1 MDPAS
6 SPPLLAIAPGSLA
19 AWVMACRPATLTAA
33 TAPVLVGT
41 AVAFHTGHWRAD
53 AAAAALLGALLLQV
67 GSNLANDA
75 FDFEKGSDTNER
87 LGPPRTAQMGLL
99 TPDQLRRGMWLVF
112 ALATLAGSY
121 LTWIAGPAVVAIGLV
136 SIVSAIAY
144 TAGPFPLGYNGLG
157 DLFVMIFFG
166 FMAVCGTTFVQ
177 AGSVPPLAWLTALPV
192 GALATTILVVNNVR
206 DLPTD
211 VKSGKRTLPVR
222 FGRTAGVAEYAL
234 LLVLAYSVPIAL
246 WLSGQFRP
254 FIALPLL
261 TLPISIA
268 LFQKLRHRSGHALN
282 AVLVASARVLFLFG
296 VLFAIGIAVA

>member
-1 MDPAS
+1 MR
-6 SPPLLAIAPGSLA
+6 L
-19 AWVMACRPATLTAA
+19 
-33 TAPVLVGT
+33 
-41 AVAFHTGHWRAD
+41 D
-53 AAAAALLGALLLQV
+53 AASAALLGALLLQV

-75 FDFEKGSDTNER
+75 FDFEKGSDTSER

-99 TPDQLRRGMWLVF
+99 TPQQLRRGMWVVF
-112 ALATLAGSY
+112 ALATVIGAY
-121 LTWIAGPAVVAIGLV
+121 LTWLAGPIVVAIGLV

-177 AGSVPPLAWLTALPV
+177 AGSVLPLAWLVALPI

-234 LLVLAYSVPIAL
+234 LLLIAYGVPLGL
-246 WLSGQFRP
+246 WLSGGFRP
-254 FIALPLL
+254 LIALPLA

-268 LFQKLRHRSGHALN
+268 LFQKLRTTSGRALN
-282 AVLVASARVLFLFG
+282 AVLVTSAKVLFVFG
-296 VLFAIGIAVA
+296 VLLAIGLVLA

>member
-1 MDPAS
+1 MPTTQ
-6 SPPLLAIAPGSLA
+6 PLSIVPGSAA
-19 AWVMACRPATLTAA
+19 AWLLACRPATLTAA
-33 TAPVLVGT
+33 TAPVLVGS
-41 AVAFHTGHWRAD
+41 AVAFRSDQFKPG
-53 AAAAALLGALLLQV
+53 AAGVALLGALLLQV

-75 FDFEKGSDTNER
+75 FDFEKGSDTAER
-87 LGPPRTAQMGLL
+87 LGPPRAAQMGLL
-99 TPDQLRRGMWLVF
+99 TPAQLRRGMWLAF
-112 ALATLAGSY
+112 LLATLTGAY

-177 AGSVPPLAWLTALPV
+177 AGEVPPLAWLAALPI

-222 FGRTAGVAEYAL
+222 FGRAAGIAEYAL
-234 LLVLAYSVPIAL
+234 LLFVAYGVPLGL
-246 WLSGQFRP
+246 WLSGTCRP
-254 FIALPLL
+254 WIALPLA
-261 TLPISIA
+261 TLPLSIA
-268 LFQKLRHRSGHALN
+268 LFQKLRTMVGRDLN
-282 AVLVASARVLFLFG
+282 GVLVASARVLFVFG
-296 VLFAIGIAVA
+296 VLFAAGIAMA